1 MASTAGRSSVPQG
14 FFGKLFDFS
23 FSSFVTPSIIQLVY
37 GIFLVVAG
45 LGALALIVVGLAA
58 GPAEGIL
65 LLIISPLVFLFYAII
80 ARIYLEIVIVLFRVA
95 ESTSEIA
102 RNTSR

>member
-1 MASTAGRSSVPQG
+1 MASAAGSSPIPRG

-37 GIFLVVAG
+37 GIFLVIAGIGALVVIVAG
-45 LGALALIVVGLAA
+45 LAESPALGL
-58 GPAEGIL
+58 L
-65 LLIISPLVFLFYAII
+65 LLIISPVIFLFYAII

-95 ESTSEIA
+95 ESTTQIA

>member
-1 MASTAGRSSVPQG
+1 MASAAGSSPLPRG

-37 GIFLVVAG
+37 AVFLVIAG
-45 LGALALIVVGLAA
+45 LGALSLIIIGLAEGPAVGL
-58 GPAEGIL
+58 L
-65 LLIISPLVFLFYAII
+65 LLIISPVIFLFYAII
-80 ARIYLEIVIVLFRVA
+80 ARIYLEIVIVLFRIA